1 MINLKIWR
9 LAGCLTVLGMNL
21 AAQTAPPT
29 TPPATPPTPD
39 LTALQN
45 QLNAL
50 TLQQQ
55 ILTTQN
61 QILAAKVGA
70 PAVTPVQPLA
80 GNITQTDDK
89 AFPEAS
95 TLAYNAMRADAKLIY
110 NRIEAAISSPVHQ
123 DKNITLVFYDQ
134 PSLTGV
140 QQYLAFKPQLAL
152 QREIICFAAS
162 AARIGP
168 PSSGPNRLAL
178 TPAAGEAGIT
188 GATNLVSS
196 VATLLAMF
204 HTDVER
210 RSADFTIDELALVE
224 EVANIYKSKRSL
236 PNNQGELY
244 NTRVFVPSQY
254 FMPDEIDKSEL
265 KKIFELSASDVFNK
279 EAGGCRNEPP
289 VGFYARMAELAV
301 IRDLANEVYAQS
313 AALIQKLT
321 DAENQLKA
329 DQSELAQLRA
339 KPSEKLSEDD
349 KARLKTLPDEVAR
362 DKDALTKAKEAID
375 SKGNKDAIEKK
386 RQQVADLKAALDR
399 YDVLV
404 KALSTPES
412 GITPLAK
419 YASADRLSRYLQR
432 PDTYLLSLK
441 VLKSSQSNQ
450 TKKNLFLGTRLY
462 FSGAC
467 TASFLLIDS
476 ATSDVVSSGS
486 FTTVTNYM
494 REKTFK
500 QKFGTEV
507 VQ

>member
-1 MINLKIWR
+1 MTERKGWQLAVCLVTLGMS
-9 LAGCLTVLGMNL
+9 LAGMSL
-21 AAQTAPPT
+21 AAQTAPPPN
-29 TPPATPPTPD
+29 PPSPD

-55 ILTTQN
+55 IITAQN

-80 GNITQTDDK
+80 GNITQDDK
-89 AFPEAS
+89 SFAEAT

-110 NRIEAAISSPVHQ
+110 KRIDDAIASTAHEH
-123 DKNITLVFYDQ
+123 KNITVVIYDQ
-134 PSLTGV
+134 ASLNGV

-152 QREIICFAAS
+152 QRESLCFAVT
-162 AARIGP
+162 AARIGR
-168 PSSGPNRLAL
+168 PSGTRRGF
-178 TPAAGEAGIT
+178 TPAEAEAGIT

-204 HTDVER
+204 RTDVER
-210 RSADFTIDELALVE
+210 RSTDVTIDDLTLVE
-224 EVANIYKSKRSL
+224 EVANLYKSKRSL
-236 PNNQGELY
+236 PNEGALY
-244 NTRVFVPSQY
+244 NTRVFVPGQY
-254 FMPDEIDKSEL
+254 FMPDEVDKSEL
-265 KKIFELSASDVFNK
+265 TKLFELKASDIFS
-279 EAGGCRNEPP
+279 ERAGGCKRDTP

-301 IRDLANEVYAQS
+301 IRDLASEVYTQS
-313 AALIQKLT
+313 AAVFDKLT
-321 DAENQLKA
+321 AAENKLKE
-329 DQSELAQLRA
+329 DQTALKLLQA
-339 KPSEKLSEDD
+339 KEKLSDD
-349 KARLKTLPDEVAR
+349 EKARLKIIPDEVNS
-362 DKDALTKAKEAID
+362 DKDALTIAKNAID
-375 SKGNKDAIEKK
+375 KHRNDSAIEKK

-399 YDVLV
+399 YDTLV
-404 KALSTPES
+404 KALGAPDSA
-412 GITPLAK
+412 GLTPLAK
-419 YASADRLSRYLQR
+419 YASADRLSRYLQQ
-432 PDTYLLSLK
+432 PDTYLLGLK
-441 VLKSSQSNQ
+441 VLKASASNQ

-467 TASFLLIDS
+467 TASFFLIDS

-507 VQ
+507 LQ

>member
-1 MINLKIWR
+1 MTERKGWQ
-9 LAGCLTVLGMNL
+9 LAVCLVILGMNL
-21 AAQTAPPT
+21 AAQTVPP
-29 TPPATPPTPD
+29 PNPPTPD

-55 ILTTQN
+55 IITAQN

-80 GNITQTDDK
+80 GNITQQDDK

-95 TLAYNAMRADAKLIY
+95 ALAYNAMRADAKRIY
-110 NRIEAAISSPVHQ
+110 NRIEAAIASPVHK
-123 DKNITLVFYDQ
+123 DKNITLVIYDQ
-134 PSLTGV
+134 ASLTGV

-152 QREIICFAAS
+152 QRESMCFAAT

-168 PSSGPNRLAL
+168 PPSVVSMRAVPVAV
-178 TPAAGEAGIT
+178 EAGIT

-204 HTDVER
+204 RTDVER
-210 RSADFTIDELALVE
+210 RSTDVTIDDMTLVE
-224 EVANIYKSKRSL
+224 EVANVYKSKRSL
-236 PNNQGELY
+236 PNEGVLY
-244 NTRVFVPSQY
+244 NTRVFVPGQY
-254 FMPDEIDKSEL
+254 FMPDEVDKSEL
-265 KKIFELSASDVFNK
+265 NKIFELKDSDVFN
-279 EAGGCRNEPP
+279 ENAGGCKKEPP

-313 AALIQKLT
+313 QALFDKLT
-321 DAENQLKA
+321 AADNKLKA
-329 DQSELAQLRA
+329 DQTALKLLQA
-339 KPSEKLSEDD
+339 KEKLTDD
-349 KARLKTLPDEVAR
+349 EKAALKVLQGEVET
-362 DKDALTKAKEAID
+362 DKDALTKAKKAID
-375 SKGNKDAIEKK
+375 KDQNDSAIEKK

-399 YDVLV
+399 YDALV
-404 KALSTPES
+404 KALGTADST
-412 GITPLAK
+412 GLTPLAK
-419 YASADRLSRYLQR
+419 YASAHRLSRYLQA
-432 PDTYLLSLK
+432 PDTYLLNLK
-441 VLKSSQSNQ
+441 VLKSSASNQ

-476 ATSDVVSSGS
+476 ATSDVVSSGL
-486 FTTVTNYM
+486 FTTITNYM